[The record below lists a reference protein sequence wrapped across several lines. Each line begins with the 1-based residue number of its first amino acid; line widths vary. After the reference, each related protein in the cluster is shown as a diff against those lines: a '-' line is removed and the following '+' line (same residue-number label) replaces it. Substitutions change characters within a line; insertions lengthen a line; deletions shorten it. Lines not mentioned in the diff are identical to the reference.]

1 MKIIDSSFL
10 IAIIS
15 DINCEQLVENLI
27 KLNHELVIPY
37 SVCHEVI
44 FGKGGKSFQK
54 MIEKNYF
61 RIIQLNTIEELGD
74 FQTTYPYLGFG
85 ELDTILIYEKLK
97 INAYCILDD
106 KLARKIAKARSIQ
119 FTGTLGLLKLMKK
132 RLVISNEE
140 YLITLKDLTR
150 SGFRMPK
157 EFVK

>member
-15 DINCEQLVENLI
+15 DINCEQLVENLM
-27 KLNHELVIPY
+27 KLNHELIIPY

-54 MIEKNYF
+54 MIKKNYF
-61 RIIQLNTIEELGD
+61 RVIQLNTLEELAN

-85 ELDTILIYEKLK
+85 ELDTILTYEKLK
-97 INAYCILDD
+97 TNAYCILDD
-106 KLARKIAKARSIQ
+106 KLARKIAKARLLQ
-119 FTGTLGLLKLMKK
+119 FTGTLGLLKLMKE
-132 RLVISNEE
+132 RLVVSNEE
-140 YLITLKDLTR
+140 YLKIVKDLNR